1 LAEPGVKASREPLHA
16 ERRANVRKAA
26 HQAAAPL
33 RRNERR
39 RGGDRRVAQRREPYL
54 HERTGAAAPVLPDEE
69 NYGYPAAG
77 RHKGWWLAG
86 VLLLLAITGAVVALL
101 ASNPKQGMAIVN
113 QGAEMIGLERQESEL
128 PKEAQFGTS
137 VEELPYGGTPS
148 VTREA
153 QVVEPAPIRPNAD
166 PMHSSGAVAHAGE
179 QNGAPAEPS
188 VVADKAVPVKS
199 EPERTENT
207 EKSTKEPEEPKPAPK
222 KTPAKEKTVEK
233 TAAKAKPKP
242 KPDALPQAVRSRELS
257 RLLRQADEEGQ

>member
-1 LAEPGVKASREPLHA
+1 MRCPRCETENNIHARYCSGCGLLLSSAKSGSVPERTGDASGQRPDLAEPGVKASREPLHA

-148 VTREA
+148 VTR
-153 QVVEPAPIRPNAD
+153 
-166 PMHSSGAVAHAGE
+166 
-179 QNGAPAEPS
+179 
-188 VVADKAVPVKS
+188 
-199 EPERTENT
+199 
-207 EKSTKEPEEPKPAPK
+207 
-222 KTPAKEKTVEK
+222 
-233 TAAKAKPKP
+233 
-242 KPDALPQAVRSRELS
+242 
-257 RLLRQADEEGQ
+257 